1 MIIVLTKIPFLS
13 LFRLF
18 VCSFVYVLY
27 GSPVYV
33 IIKASIAE
41 TLGKA
46 FRLTPATAKLKRLSF
61 SVIVVLFLKRLMYLL
76 LIIDNLTKTDIE
88 KEVNGNI

>member
-13 LFRLF
+13 LFLLF
-18 VCSFVYVLY
+18 VCFFVYVLY

-41 TLGKA
+41 TVGKDFQTNA
-46 FRLTPATAKLKRLSF
+46 GNRETEIT
-61 SVIVVLFLKRLMYLL
+61 VIFYYRRFVFKE
-76 LIIDNLTKTDIE
+76 TD
-88 KEVNGNI
+88 

>member
-13 LFRLF
+13 LFLLV
-18 VCSFVYVLY
+18 VCFFVYVLY

-41 TLGKA
+41 TLGKGFQTNA
-46 FRLTPATAKLKRLSF
+46 GNRETEIT
-61 SVIVVLFLKRLMYLL
+61 VIFYYRRFVFKE
-76 LIIDNLTKTDIE
+76 TD
-88 KEVNGNI
+88 

>member
-13 LFRLF
+13 LFLLF

-41 TLGKA
+41 TLGKGFQTNA
-46 FRLTPATAKLKRLSF
+46 GNRETEIT
-61 SVIVVLFLKRLMYLL
+61 VILYYRRFVFKE
-76 LIIDNLTKTDIE
+76 TD
-88 KEVNGNI
+88 

>member
-13 LFRLF
+13 LFLLF
-18 VCSFVYVLY
+18 VCFFVYVLY

-41 TLGKA
+41 TVGKGFQTNA
-46 FRLTPATAKLKRLSF
+46 GNRETEIT
-61 SVIVVLFLKRLMYLL
+61 VILYYRRFVF
-76 LIIDNLTKTDIE
+76 IETD
-88 KEVNGNI
+88 

>member
-13 LFRLF
+13 LFLLF
-18 VCSFVYVLY
+18 VCFFVYVLY

-41 TLGKA
+41 TLGKGFQTNA
-46 FRLTPATAKLKRLSF
+46 GNRETQIT
-61 SVIVVLFLKRLMYLL
+61 VILYYRRFVFKE
-76 LIIDNLTKTDIE
+76 TD
-88 KEVNGNI
+88 

>member
-13 LFRLF
+13 LFLLV
-18 VCSFVYVLY
+18 VCFFVYVLY

-41 TLGKA
+41 TLGKGFQTNA
-46 FRLTPATAKLKRLSF
+46 GNSETEMTVIFCYSRFVFKEINVSF
-61 SVIVVLFLKRLMYLL
+61 I
-76 LIIDNLTKTDIE
+76 N
-88 KEVNGNI
+88 N

>member
-41 TLGKA
+41 TLGKG
-46 FRLTPATAKLKRLSF
+46 FQTNSGNSETEMTVIFCYSRFVFKEINVSF
-61 SVIVVLFLKRLMYLL
+61 I
-76 LIIDNLTKTDIE
+76 N
-88 KEVNGNI
+88 N

>member
-13 LFRLF
+13 LFHLF

-41 TLGKA
+41 TLGKGFQTNA
-46 FRLTPATAKLKRLSF
+46 GNRETEIT
-61 SVIVVLFLKRLMYLL
+61 VILYYRRFVFKE
-76 LIIDNLTKTDIE
+76 TD
-88 KEVNGNI
+88 